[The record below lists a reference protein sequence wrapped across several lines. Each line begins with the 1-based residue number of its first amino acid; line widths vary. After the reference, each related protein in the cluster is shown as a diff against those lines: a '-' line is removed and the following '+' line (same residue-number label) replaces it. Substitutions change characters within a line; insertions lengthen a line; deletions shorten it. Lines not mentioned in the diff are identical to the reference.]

1 MNRPVRWTVRALLPV
16 LFALAACGHEA
27 RPTARVARGA
37 LHDWVAALGRIEGPG
52 ELVRLGPRVPGRL
65 AEVRVAE
72 GERVAAGQVLAVL
85 ENADARAR
93 LAAAEAQLARLERG
107 GRPQE
112 VAAAEARLTAARAR
126 RTEAERTLERSDA
139 LARQGIDST
148 AVLDAAR
155 RAYETAQADA
165 VAAEREAELVRLAAR
180 DEVLAEAA
188 AELAAARDA
197 VRATE
202 IVAPAAGVVLKRH
215 LLPGETIGLGATV
228 VPVVTM
234 TTAGARWVRLEVS
247 ESQVGRVKVG
257 QTVYASCDAFPGR
270 VFAGTVRSVAPAMGR
285 KSITDPDPR
294 ALSDTEVQE
303 VRAELGAD
311 ADVLPYQLRVDAVV
325 ETAAVADALLVP
337 VEALE
342 LDGADRAR
350 ARVQRD
356 GVWREVTVGLGALNE
371 RFAEVTDGLV
381 AGDEVE
387 LREPAA
393 PATGAPLAGPPRV
406 PRRSAGTGS

>member
-1 MNRPVRWTVRALLPV
+1 MNGPVQWTVRALLPV

-165 VAAEREAELVRLAAR
+165 VAAEREAELESVLAAR

-342 LDGADRAR
+342 LDGARIAPGR
-350 ARVQRD
+350 GCSATAC
-356 GVWREVTVGLGALNE
+356 GVR
-371 RFAEVTDGLV
+371 
-381 AGDEVE
+381 
-387 LREPAA
+387 
-393 PATGAPLAGPPRV
+393 
-406 PRRSAGTGS
+406 